1 MISECLSK
9 VTNKWNKTKFLSVQL
24 GKTLALTIVRIYAL
38 QLNLCLKVKE
48 LVRTFKRQKMS
59 LSSYAWNLWKVYGN
73 SFNLDLA
80 KHNSSTH
87 TKSNLR
93 SQSKS
98 FDFAYEGKVSKTS
111 RGGGPSFLSGGTE
124 HFQYL

>member
-1 MISECLSK
+1 M
-9 VTNKWNKTKFLSVQL
+9 
-24 GKTLALTIVRIYAL
+24 
-38 QLNLCLKVKE
+38 
-48 LVRTFKRQKMS
+48 TFKRQKMS
-59 LSSYAWNLWKVYGN
+59 LSTYAWNLWKVYGN

-87 TKSNLR
+87 TKSNFR

-111 RGGGPSFLSGGTE
+111 RGGGVPRF
-124 HFQYL
+124 